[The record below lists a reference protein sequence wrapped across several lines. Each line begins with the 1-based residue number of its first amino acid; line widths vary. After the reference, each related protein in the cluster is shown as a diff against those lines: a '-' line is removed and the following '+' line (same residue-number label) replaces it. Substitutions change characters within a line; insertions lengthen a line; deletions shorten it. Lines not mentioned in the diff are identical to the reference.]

1 MTTSPHLLLL
11 PVLMPVVAAA
21 VMLLLPQRFGGLRAW
36 MALLATV
43 GGLIGASLVLAEVA
57 GGDRAVVL
65 HVGGWVAPYGICLV
79 GDALGATMA
88 VMCQFVVL
96 CGVLYAMG
104 CVDKCVKYPAFY
116 PLLMTLSAGLSG
128 AMLTGDLFN
137 FFVFAELLVISGTV
151 LTAMSD
157 HRNGIEAAYKYF
169 YVSLIAASLLL
180 VANGCLYAAYG
191 TLNMADLSVRIAER
205 PDVPVAAIGLVMLL
219 AALCIKGAAAG
230 FHFWQP
236 DFHTT
241 APTPISALLS
251 SVVVKLG
258 IYGLLRTVTLLFPHQ
273 ADAIGTV
280 LVILGCAGAIFG
292 GLGAAGTHDL
302 KRMLAYSTIAQLGF
316 ILAAIGWGSP
326 VAIAAAIIFS
336 VNHALAKAAMLMLA
350 GSVASVASVKSAS
363 FAVVQGVG
371 KQRPF
376 AGLLFLFGGL
386 ALIGLPPTNGFI
398 SKLSVLR
405 GGVGVEAW
413 IALGFLGMGGVITL
427 TYVARALQK
436 VWWSSPRPGMEPK
449 PKRGDSLLAPA
460 VLVTGCVMLGMWA
473 EPLVRLADATA
484 AWTLE
489 PSAYRAEV
497 LEALD
502 RSATGSLVLDAMPA
516 KEASEGGVP

>member
-1 MTTSPHLLLL
+1 MLLL
-11 PVLMPVVAAA
+11 PVLLPVVAAA
-21 VMLLLPQRFGGLRAW
+21 VMLLLPQRFAGVRAW
-36 MALLATV
+36 LALLTATA
-43 GGLIGASLVLAEVA
+43 GLVGASLVLVA
-57 GGDRAVVL
+57 VAQGDRAVVL
-65 HVGGWVAPYGICLV
+65 QVGGWVAPYGICLV
-79 GDALGATMA
+79 GDVLGATMA
-88 VMCQFVVL
+88 VMCQFVVG

-169 YVSLIAASLLL
+169 YVSLIAAFLLL

-191 TLNMADLSVRIAER
+191 TLNMADLSVRIAAE
-205 PDVPVAAIGLVMLL
+205 PDVAVALIGMVMLI
-219 AALCIKGAAAG
+219 AALCIKAAAAG

-258 IYGLLRTVTLLFPHQ
+258 IYGLLRSTTLLFPHR
-273 ADAIGTV
+273 ADEIGTV
-280 LVILGCAGAIFG
+280 LVVLGCAGAVFG

-326 VAIAAAIIFS
+326 VAIAAAIVFS

-350 GSVASVASVKSAS
+350 GSIASVASIKSAS
-363 FAVVQGVG
+363 FSVVKGVG
-371 KQRPF
+371 KRRPF
-376 AGLLFLFGGL
+376 AGVLFLFGGL

-405 GGVGVEAW
+405 GGVSVDAW
-413 IALGFLGMGGVITL
+413 IALVLLGLGGLITL
-427 TYVARALQK
+427 TYVARALQS
-436 VWWSSPRPGMEPK
+436 VWWSPPVGGELPP

-460 VLVTGCVMLGMWA
+460 ILVMGCVVLGVWA
-473 EPLVRLADATA
+473 EPLVQLGDAA
-484 AWTLE
+484 SAWLLE
-489 PSAYRAEV
+489 PSAYQAEV
-497 LEALD
+497 LGAHAD
-502 RSATGSLVLDAMPA
+502 SATGSLVLDAQTTLDPTNP
-516 KEASEGGVP
+516 KGGQP

>member
-1 MTTSPHLLLL
+1 MTSSPHLLLL
-11 PVLMPVVAAA
+11 PVLLPVIAAA
-21 VMLLLPQRFGGLRAW
+21 VMLLLPQGWGAARAW
-36 MALLATV
+36 LAFLAAAT
-43 GGLIGASLVLAEVA
+43 GLAGASAVLAVLWQDDFR
-57 GGDRAVVL
+57 GAVVL

-79 GDALGATMA
+79 GDALSVTMA

-96 CGVLYAMG
+96 CGVIYAMG
-104 CVDKCVKYPAFY
+104 CGDKCVKYPAFY
-116 PLLMTLSAGLSG
+116 PLVMTLSAGLSG

-157 HRNGIEAAYKYF
+157 HRHGIEAAYKYF

-191 TLNMADLSVRIAER
+191 TLNMADLSVRIAEEAALAEAGTGSTSGA
-205 PDVPVAAIGLVMLL
+205 PVAEVGLVMLL

-241 APTPISALLS
+241 APTPVSALLS

-258 IYGLLRTVTLLFPHQ
+258 VYGLIRTTTLLFPHR
-273 ADAIGTV
+273 AEEIGVV
-280 LVILGCAGAIFG
+280 LVVLGCAGAVFG

-302 KRMLAYSTIAQLGF
+302 KRLLAYSTIAQLGF

-326 VAIAAAIIFS
+326 VAIAAAIVFS

-350 GSVASVASVKSAS
+350 GSVASVASIKSAS

-371 KQRPF
+371 KRRPF
-376 AGLLFLFGGL
+376 AGVLFLLGGM

-405 GGVGVEAW
+405 GGVSVEAW
-413 IALGFLGMGGVITL
+413 VALGFLGIGGVLTL
-427 TYVARALQK
+427 TYVARAWQR
-436 VWWSSPRPGMEPK
+436 VWWSPVEAGMEPK
-449 PKRGDSLLAPA
+449 PKRGDSLLAPTI
-460 VLVTGCVMLGMWA
+460 LVAGCVVLGVWA
-473 EPLVRLADATA
+473 EPLVMLSDAASAWVLDPGSYRSAVLADRDAL
-484 AWTLE
+484 LE
-489 PSAYRAEV
+489 
-497 LEALD
+497 
-502 RSATGSLVLDAMPA
+502 M
-516 KEASEGGVP
+516 EGGGP